1 MISKQLKFV
10 LATLLLGLK
19 SVSASDYCE
28 TLHAEFTRRQLDE
41 HELETPYTQASGAK
55 HTPFLTTEDGMATV
69 TVGDGNPF
77 HPMSGFTPGSSMIH
91 FITHVYVMDQDGN
104 TVFIN
109 ALDPT
114 VDTVA
119 TKTFEIPEGA
129 STLTAYSW
137 CNLHGLWEG
146 PTIEVNGGTGSG
158 ICTVAQVEGTAWPSY
173 NADFVHIQSMPPFLA
188 TTPYTIEDG
197 TKHTPFITISED
209 LTSASVVVGNEEAF
223 HPMNGGDAPH
233 WITSVYITNQN
244 KEIISMQMLDPTD
257 VTKAEMTFDIPEGT
271 ESVTAWAFCNLHGL
285 WVGPNV
291 MVTANEP
298 VADESKPNGEV
309 ADTNGDKVN
318 PDDAASSGFTS
329 SPASVLVAALVGIV
343 TYLW

>member
-1 MISKQLKFV
+1 MMWKQLKF
-10 LATLLLGLK
+10 AIAASLLGLE
-19 SVSASDYCE
+19 SISASNYCE
-28 TLHAEFTRRQLDE
+28 TLHAEFTRRQLNE
-41 HELETPYTQASGAK
+41 HELETPYTQENGAK

-77 HPMSGFTPGSSMIH
+77 HPMTGFMQGSSMVH
-91 FITHVYVMDQDGN
+91 FITHVYVIDQDGN
-104 TVFIN
+104 TVFIS

-114 VDTVA
+114 ADTIA

-146 PTIEVNGGTGSG
+146 PTIEVDGGTGSG
-158 ICTVAQVEGTAWPSY
+158 MCTAAQIAGTAWPSY
-173 NADFVHIQSMPPFLA
+173 NADFFHIQSMPPFST

-209 LTSASVVVGNEEAF
+209 LTSGSVVVGNEEAF

-233 WITSVYITNQN
+233 WITSVYITDQDD
-244 KEIISMQMLDPTD
+244 KIISMQMLDPTD
-257 VTKAEMTFDIPEGT
+257 VTKAELAFDIPEGT

-285 WVGPNV
+285 WKGPTV
-291 MVTANEP
+291 MVTADEP
-298 VADESKPNGEV
+298 AADEIKPNG
-309 ADTNGDKVN
+309 DKAN
-318 PDDAASSGFTS
+318 PEDAVSSGFAST
-329 SPASVLVAALVGIV
+329 PASVLVAVLAGIA
-343 TYLW
+343 TYLF